1 MPKYKISD
9 LSKGMKVYKEQL
21 SEILDTWII
30 LYRPKDSD
38 MKEDGIIGYI
48 GNEPNA
54 ESDALYSSD
63 NIITPVYNDSIELEE
78 DIFYDEWYFP
88 FGNTLIGVD
97 ILKKLDIFIGKN
109 KEGETIL
116 IATPTQQ
123 KSKSFVAVL
132 SELIDVKKL

>member
-30 LYRPKDSD
+30 LYRPKNSD

-78 DIFYDEWYFP
+78 DIFYDE
-88 FGNTLIGVD
+88 
-97 ILKKLDIFIGKN
+97 
-109 KEGETIL
+109 
-116 IATPTQQ
+116 
-123 KSKSFVAVL
+123 
-132 SELIDVKKL
+132 

>member
-63 NIITPVYNDSIELEE
+63 NIITPV
-78 DIFYDEWYFP
+78 
-88 FGNTLIGVD
+88 
-97 ILKKLDIFIGKN
+97 
-109 KEGETIL
+109 
-116 IATPTQQ
+116 
-123 KSKSFVAVL
+123 
-132 SELIDVKKL
+132 